1 MSLTDCQSLFILT
14 WLSLDGRGRVSYR
27 LHTVRPQ
34 CSPLH
39 CCVTCTAHIST
50 QTLYHK
56 AGEFSVGVE
65 RLFPLSPGRVQGYRA
80 RVKMTTANKAAKA
93 PQWGEGLAPAIRLWQ
108 SNSCFITSWHSS
120 YVGSD
125 RSLFCR
131 LAALNCSSSCFDGEK
146 RPDHITP
153 TLVSSLR
160 LPISFTI
167 QDLLSKVVTP

>member
-108 SNSCFITSWHSS
+108 SNSCFYYLLAFFICWLWSLVILSPGCTKLQQLVFWR
-120 YVGSD
+120 GETA
-125 RSLFCR
+125 RSHHTYAGL
-131 LAALNCSSSCFDGEK
+131 L
-146 RPDHITP
+146 TP
-153 TLVSSLR
+153 TSNQFHDPGSV
-160 LPISFTI
+160 
-167 QDLLSKVVTP
+167 K

>member
-108 SNSCFITSWHSS
+108 SNSCFYYLLAFFICWLW
-120 YVGSD
+120 
-125 RSLFCR
+125 SLVILSPGCTK
-131 LAALNCSSSCFDGEK
+131 L

-160 LPISFTI
+160 LPISFRI